1 MTGAALRGPAA
12 AAKPHRPYDW
22 GGGRVPL
29 IETSAPALAVR
40 EDLRN
45 ATDILAERVRLHPRH
60 VAFQVRRG
68 GGWRDVTT
76 REFGG
81 DVLRLAKGLLAAA
94 VAAGDTVVLMAATRY
109 EWAVADLASW
119 YAGGV
124 VVPIYPT
131 SSVAQVT
138 AILADTAPVLAIVGG
153 DAEREVVRAAAE
165 RAGRGPLPIWS
176 MDERAGE
183 DLEAL
188 AARGTEVPEAEVEE
202 RRQRA
207 GPDDV
212 ASIVY
217 TSGATGVAKGVLI
230 THGNLVREVLQ
241 VAAAYP
247 SVVNDRASTVIFLP
261 LSHVLARALQLLA
274 LAAGMRAAHVS
285 DTSEVLPALA
295 EIRPTF
301 LVVVP
306 RVLQKIQGKA
316 LAKAEEKGLGRLF
329 RAAIDTAIAWGRHL
343 EEKDETGAARASLP
357 LRARHAFFD
366 RLFYARLRRLMGWR
380 VEVLLSGAA
389 PLEARLSLF
398 FRGIGIPVIEGYGLT
413 ETTAPCTG
421 NRPGAIRSGTVGPP
435 IPGATI
441 RIAPDGEVLVKGV
454 GVTPGYRDPAENES
468 AFVDGFLRT
477 GDLGSLDEKGRLTL
491 SGRVKDIIVTA
502 GGKNVVPGPWESFV
516 EADPIVAHAVMV
528 GEGKPFPAALIL
540 MARDELAAWAQ
551 RHGRPALAALAR
563 DPNARTVDDP
573 GVRASIGAVV
583 ARANEAVSRAEQ
595 VRRFRVLLADVRE
608 ETGHLTPT
616 LKLKRSAFLRDF
628 AEAVEELYQPG
639 ES

>member
-1 MTGAALRGPAA
+1 M
-12 AAKPHRPYDW
+12 
-22 GGGRVPL
+22 
-29 IETSAPALAVR
+29 IESSAPVLFVR
-40 EDLRN
+40 PDLGN
-45 ATDILAERVRLHPRH
+45 TTDILAERVRLHPQH
-60 VAFQVRRG
+60 VAFQVRRNG
-68 GGWRDVTT
+68 AWQDVMT
-76 REFGG
+76 REFAG
-81 DVLRLAKGLLAAA
+81 DVVRLARGLLAVG
-94 VAAGDTVVLMAATRY
+94 VAAGDAIVIMAATRY
-109 EWAVADLASW
+109 EWAVADFASW

-124 VVPIYPT
+124 VVPVYPT
-131 SSVAQVT
+131 SSVAQAK
-138 AILADTAPVLAIVGG
+138 AILADAAPVLAIVGG
-153 DAEREVVRAAAE
+153 NAEREVLRIAAD
-165 RAGRGPLPIWS
+165 RAGRGPLAIWS

-183 DLEAL
+183 DLADL
-188 AARGTEVPEAEVEE
+188 AARGAGVADAAVEE
-202 RRQRA
+202 RRQLA

-217 TSGATGVAKGVLI
+217 TSGATGAAKGVLI
-230 THGNLVREVLQ
+230 THGNLVREVMQ
-241 VAAAYP
+241 VAGAYP
-247 SVVNDRASTVIFLP
+247 ELVNDRASTVIFLP

-285 DTSEVLPALA
+285 DTSRVVPALA

-301 LVVVP
+301 MVVVP
-306 RVLQKIQGKA
+306 RVLQKIQGAA

-329 RAAIDTAIAWGRHL
+329 RTAIDTAIAWGRHL
-343 EEKDETGAARASLP
+343 EEMDETGAARASLR
-357 LRARHAFFD
+357 LRVRHSFFD
-366 RLFYARLRRLMGWR
+366 RLFYARLRRLMGGR
-380 VEVLLSGAA
+380 VEYLLSGAA

-441 RIAPDGEVLVKGV
+441 RIAPGGEVLVKGL
-454 GVTPGYRDPAENES
+454 GVTPGYRDPAENEA
-468 AFVDGFLRT
+468 AFVDGFFRT
-477 GDLGSLDEKGRLTL
+477 GDLGSLDGKGRLTL

-516 EADPIVAHAVMV
+516 EADPMVAHAVMV

-540 MARDELAAWAQ
+540 MARDELAAWAR

-563 DPNARTVDDP
+563 DPKARTVDDP
-573 GVRASIGAVV
+573 GIVASIGALV

-595 VRRFRVLLADVRE
+595 VRRFRVLLADLRE

-616 LKLKRSAFLRDF
+616 LKLKRSAFLLDF
-628 AEAVEELYQPG
+628 AEAVEELYQG
-639 ES
+639 GGNDG

>member
-1 MTGAALRGPAA
+1 MTGAPSTSRDAPST
-12 AAKPHRPYDW
+12 PYEATE
-22 GGGRVPL
+22 RRASL
-29 IETSAPALAVR
+29 IESSAPVLVVR
-40 EDLRN
+40 PDLRN
-45 ATDILAERVRLHPRH
+45 TTDLLAERVRLHPEH
-60 VAFQVRRG
+60 VAFQVCRG
-68 GGWRDVTT
+68 GAWQDVTT
-76 REFGG
+76 REFEG
-81 DVLRLAKGLLAAA
+81 DVVRLAKGLLAAG
-94 VAAGDTVVLMAATRY
+94 VAEGDAVVLMAATRY

-131 SSVAQVT
+131 SSVAQAT
-138 AILADTAPVLAIVGG
+138 AILADAAPVLAIVGG
-153 DAEREVVRAAAE
+153 NAEREVVRAAGE
-165 RAGRGPLPIWS
+165 RAGRSPLPIWS

-183 DLEAL
+183 DLAAL
-188 AARGTEVPEAEVEE
+188 AARGTVVADAAVEE
-202 RRQRA
+202 RRMRA

-217 TSGATGVAKGVLI
+217 TSGATGAAKGVLI

-285 DTSEVLPALA
+285 ETSEVVPALA

-343 EEKDETGAARASLP
+343 EEKDETGAALSSLP
-357 LRARHAFFD
+357 LRVRHSVFD
-366 RLFYARLRRLMGWR
+366 RLFYARLRRLMGGR

-389 PLEARLSLF
+389 PLDAHLSLF

-435 IPGATI
+435 IPGTTI

-454 GVTPGYRDPAENES
+454 GVTPGYRDPAENDG

-491 SGRVKDIIVTA
+491 RGRVKDIIVTA
-502 GGKNVVPGPWESFV
+502 GGKNVAPGPWESFV
-516 EADPIVAHAVMV
+516 EADPMVAHAVMV

-540 MARDELAAWAQ
+540 MARDELAAWAR
-551 RHGRPALAALAR
+551 RHGRPAVAALAR
-563 DPNARTVDDP
+563 DPQARIVDDP
-573 GVRASIGAVV
+573 GVVASIGAVV

-595 VRRFRVLLADVRE
+595 VRRFRVLLADARE

-628 AEAVEELYQPG
+628 AEAVEELYQG
-639 ES
+639 GRSDG

>member
-1 MTGAALRGPAA
+1 
-12 AAKPHRPYDW
+12 
-22 GGGRVPL
+22 L
-29 IETSAPALAVR
+29 IESSAPVLCDR
-40 EDLRN
+40 PDLRN
-45 ATDILAERVRLHPRH
+45 TTDLLAERVRLHPGH

-68 GGWRDVTT
+68 GEWQDVTT
-76 REFGG
+76 REFAG
-81 DVLRLAKGLLAAA
+81 DVVRLAKGLVAAG
-94 VAAGDTVVLMAATRY
+94 VAAGDAVVLMAATRY

-124 VVPIYPT
+124 VVPVYPT
-131 SSVAQVT
+131 SSVAQAT
-138 AILADTAPVLAIVGG
+138 AILVDAAPVLAIVDGS
-153 DAEREVVRAAAE
+153 AEREVVRTAAE
-165 RAGRGPLPIWS
+165 RTGRGPLPIWS

-183 DLEAL
+183 DLAAL
-188 AARGTEVPEAEVEE
+188 AALGAGVADAAVEE

-217 TSGATGVAKGVLI
+217 TSGATGAAKGVLI
-230 THGNLVREVLQ
+230 THGNLVGEVLQ

-247 SVVNDRASTVIFLP
+247 AVVNDRASTVIFLP

-274 LAAGMRAAHVS
+274 VAAGMRAAHVS
-285 DTSEVLPALA
+285 DTSRVVPALA

-306 RVLQKIQGKA
+306 RVLQKIQGAA

-329 RAAIDTAIAWGRHL
+329 RAATETAIAWGRHL
-343 EEKDETGAARASLP
+343 EEKDETGTARASVR
-357 LRARHAFFD
+357 LRVRHRFFD
-366 RLFYARLRRLMGWR
+366 RLFYARLRRLMGGR
-380 VEVLLSGAA
+380 VEALLSGAA
-389 PLEARLSLF
+389 PLDANLSLF
-398 FRGIGIPVIEGYGLT
+398 FRGVGIPAIEGYGLT

-441 RIAPDGEVLVKGV
+441 RIAPDGEVLVQGV
-454 GVTPGYRDPAENES
+454 GVTPGYRDPAENDG
-468 AFVDGFLRT
+468 AFVDGFFRT

-491 SGRVKDIIVTA
+491 HGRVKDIIVTA

-516 EADPIVAHAVMV
+516 EADPMVAHAVMV

-540 MARDELAAWAQ
+540 MARDELAAWAR

-563 DPNARTVDDP
+563 DPKARTVDDP
-573 GVRASIGAVV
+573 GVVASIGAVV

-595 VRRFRVLLADVRE
+595 VRRFRVLLADLRE

-628 AEAVEELYQPG
+628 AEAVEELYQG
-639 ES
+639 GRSDG